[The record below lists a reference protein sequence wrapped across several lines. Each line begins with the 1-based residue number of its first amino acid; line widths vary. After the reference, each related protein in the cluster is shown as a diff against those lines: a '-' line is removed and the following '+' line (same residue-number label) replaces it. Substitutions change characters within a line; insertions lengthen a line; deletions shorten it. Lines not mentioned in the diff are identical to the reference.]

1 MKNNKKLNAKVLF
14 SAFTAVLVL
23 ALGFQSCVPLEENPG
38 EVQLAPGAYTDISE
52 LSLGVTGIYA
62 SLRNASQWST
72 FYVNGWSGDDI
83 TTHKASNKA
92 DFREHDQRAITNEN
106 SRTLSN
112 WRNIYG
118 MIFNANTVLKNIG
131 DTQFVG
137 QEDEQN
143 RLLGE
148 IYFLRGTMFFHL
160 ARVHG
165 RIAIP
170 TTPDID
176 FNIGLGTQEEVY
188 AQIESDLLQAASLL
202 PDIYPGV
209 EEGAPRPNAGS
220 ARAMLARLYLD
231 WAGFPLKDT
240 SKYALAAST
249 AKQVIDN
256 AAAHGFEL
264 LERAEDLW
272 SINTRFNKEG
282 VWTIAYC
289 LSCGTRNGKFARL
302 GWPSDN
308 QGWGETFAEIRYFE
322 DFPEGARKEAT
333 YRTDADWVN
342 FSDQVTPVFRKIVGP
357 AEEDEE
363 FVGRHF
369 TSRNDLYMRYAEVLL
384 IYAEASARAG
394 TANADSWEALNK
406 VRRRA
411 AGLPWNTPVT
421 SPVPQQ
427 LFHDSIDT
435 DTSVPPDGIPDEPDG
450 EWEWADHPDG
460 LTYVDISS
468 GDLAELTFTERKW
481 ELAGEWIRWN
491 DLVRMERVA
500 DAFANR
506 DPQVTPDVVNGGI
519 IPVQN
524 DVIGSTG
531 TDNYF
536 APIPIREVELLP
548 GLGN

>member
-1 MKNNKKLNAKVLF
+1 MKNNRTFKSLF
-14 SAFTAVLVL
+14 TAFTAVLVL
-23 ALGFQSCVPLEENPG
+23 ALGFQACVPLEENPG

-148 IYFLRGTMFFHL
+148 IYFLRGAMFFHL

-176 FNIGLGTQEEVY
+176 FDIQLASQEEVY
-188 AQIESDLLQAASLL
+188 AQIESDFMQAANLL

-209 EEGAPRPNAGS
+209 NDGAPRPNSGS
-220 ARAMLARLYLD
+220 AKAMLARLYLD
-231 WAGFPLKDT
+231 WAGFPLRDN

-249 AKQVIDN
+249 AQDVINN
-256 AAAHGFEL
+256 ASSHGFEL
-264 LERAEDLW
+264 DENPGDMW
-272 SINTRFNKEG
+272 SIANKFTKES
-282 VWTIAYC
+282 VWTLVYC
-289 LSCGTRNGKFARL
+289 VSCGTRNGKFARL

-308 QGWGETFAEIRYFE
+308 RGWGETFAEIRYFE
-322 DFPEGARKEAT
+322 DFPEGARKNAT
-333 YRTDADWVN
+333 YRMDADWIN

-357 AEEDEE
+357 VEEDDYA
-363 FVGRHF
+363 VGRHF
-369 TSRNDLYMRYAEVLL
+369 SDRSDYYMRYAEVLL

-394 TANADSWEALNK
+394 NANAASWEALNK

-411 AGLPWNTPVT
+411 AGLDFNATYA
-421 SPVPQQ
+421 SAVPQRVRNA
-427 LFHDSIDT
+427 DNT
-435 DTSVPPDGIPDEPDG
+435 A
-450 EWEWADHPDG
+450 WEDHPT
-460 LTYVDISS
+460 LTYQDVSG
-468 GDLAELTFTERKW
+468 GDLADLTVTERKW

-491 DLVRMERVA
+491 DLVRLELVA

-506 DPQVTPDVVNGGI
+506 NPQVTPDVVNGGI
-519 IPVQN
+519 ISVQN
-524 DVIGSTG
+524 EVIGSTG

-536 APIPIREVELLP
+536 APIPIREIELLP

>member
-1 MKNNKKLNAKVLF
+1 MKKHTNLKNLKGLF
-14 SAFTAVLVL
+14 SLIVTGLVL
-23 ALGFQSCVPLEENPG
+23 SIGFQGCVPLDENPG

-106 SRTLSN
+106 NRTVSN

-131 DTQFVG
+131 ETVFVG

-143 RLLGE
+143 ALLGE
-148 IYFLRGTMFFHL
+148 TYFLRGAMFFHL
-160 ARVHG
+160 YRVHG
-165 RIAIP
+165 RIALL

-176 FNIGLGTQEEVY
+176 FEITLSSELEVLQ
-188 AQIESDLLQAASLL
+188 QIEADFLKAAELL
-202 PDIYPGV
+202 PDLYPGV
-209 EEGAPRPNAGS
+209 QDGAPRPNSGS
-220 ARAMLARLYLD
+220 AKAMLARLYMD
-231 WAGFPLKDT
+231 WAGFPVKDN

-249 AKQVIDN
+249 AKEVIDN

-264 LERAEDLW
+264 EEDPGKIW
-272 SINTRFNKEG
+272 SLAGRFTKES
-282 VWTIAYC
+282 VWTIPYC
-289 LSCGTRNGKFARL
+289 VSCGTRNGKFARL

-308 QGWGETFAEIRYFE
+308 RGWGETFAEIRYFE
-322 DFPEGARKEAT
+322 DFPEGARKNAT
-333 YRTDADWVN
+333 YRMDADWVN

-357 AEEDEE
+357 ANEDNVA
-363 FVGRHF
+363 VGFHF
-369 TSRNDLYMRYAEVLL
+369 TDRSDYYMRYPEVLL
-384 IYAEASARAG
+384 IYAEASARSG
-394 TANADSWEALNK
+394 SSSADAWEALNM

-411 AGLPWNTPVT
+411 AGLDYMTAYGSAVSQRVRNA
-421 SPVPQQ
+421 
-427 LFHDSIDT
+427 
-435 DTSVPPDGIPDEPDG
+435 DESA
-450 EWEWADHPDG
+450 WEDHPSLMYQD
-460 LTYVDISS
+460 VSS
-468 GDLAELTFTERKW
+468 GDLADLAVQERKW

-491 DLVRMERVA
+491 DLVRLELVA

-519 IPVQN
+519 IAVQN

-536 APIPIREVELLP
+536 APIPIAEIDLLP

>member
-1 MKNNKKLNAKVLF
+1 MKKNENILGNFKGLF
-14 SAFTAVLVL
+14 SFIIAISVL
-23 ALGFQSCVPLEENPG
+23 AIGFESCVPLEENPG

-52 LSLGVTGIYA
+52 LNLGVTGIYA
-62 SLRNASQWST
+62 SLREASQWST

-106 SRTLSN
+106 SRVQDN

-118 MIFNANTVLKNIG
+118 MIFNANTVLRNIG
-131 DTQFVG
+131 ETVFPG
-137 QEDEQN
+137 EEDEQN

-170 TTPDID
+170 TTPELDFDIKLASQVD
-176 FNIGLGTQEEVY
+176 VY
-188 AQIESDLLQAASLL
+188 TQIESDLLQAASLL
-202 PDIYPGV
+202 PEIYPGV
-209 EEGAPRPNAGS
+209 EQGAPRPNSGS
-220 ARAMLARLYLD
+220 AKAMLARLYLD
-231 WAGFPLKDT
+231 WAGFPLKDN

-249 AKQVIDN
+249 AKDVIDN
-256 AAAHGFEL
+256 AASHGFEL
-264 LERAEDLW
+264 LGNAEDLW
-272 SINTRFNKEG
+272 SINNRFNTESC
-282 VWTIAYC
+282 WTIAYC

-308 QGWGETFAEIRYFE
+308 RGWGETFAEIRYFE

-333 YRTDADWVN
+333 YRTDADWTN
-342 FSDQVTPVFRKIVGP
+342 FTDQVTPVFKKIVGP
-357 AEEDEE
+357 PSEDSQ
-363 FVGRHF
+363 FIRRHF
-369 TSRNDLYMRYAEVLL
+369 TSRNDFYIRYAELLL
-384 IYAEASARAG
+384 IHAESSARSGNVSNEA
-394 TANADSWEALNK
+394 WESLNK

-411 AGLPWNTPVT
+411 AGLDFNTSYPSAVSQRIRNANNT
-421 SPVPQQ
+421 AWENHPT
-427 LFHDSIDT
+427 LMYT
-435 DTSVPPDGIPDEPDG
+435 D
-450 EWEWADHPDG
+450 
-460 LTYVDISS
+460 LTA

-491 DLVRMERVA
+491 DLVRMELVA
-500 DAFANR
+500 EAFANR
-506 DPQVTPDVVNGGI
+506 NPRVTPDNINGGI
-519 IPVQN
+519 ISVQN
-524 DVIGSTG
+524 EVIGSTG

-536 APIPIREVELLP
+536 APIPIREIDLLP

>member
-1 MKNNKKLNAKVLF
+1 MIRKVDFNKLKIPFTGLVAVMVLTF
-14 SAFTAVLVL
+14 V
-23 ALGFQSCVPLEENPG
+23 FQGCVRLEENPS
-38 EVQLAPGAYTDISE
+38 EVQIAPGSYSDISE
-52 LSLGVTGIYA
+52 LRLGVTGIYA

-72 FYVNGWSGDDI
+72 FYVNGWSGDDL

-92 DFREHDQRAITNEN
+92 DFREADQRNISNEN
-106 SRTLSN
+106 SRTQDN

-118 MIFNANTVLKNIG
+118 MIFNANTVLQNIEG
-131 DTQFVG
+131 TTFAG

-148 IYFLRGTMFFHL
+148 IYFLRGAMFFHL
-160 ARVHG
+160 ARTHG
-165 RIAIP
+165 RIIIP
-170 TTPDID
+170 TTPEID
-176 FNIGLGTQEEVY
+176 FEVQL
-188 AQIESDLLQAASLL
+188 ASQLDVFTQIEADFIQAASLL
-202 PDIYPGV
+202 PDLYPGV
-209 EEGAPRPNAGS
+209 NPGAPRPNKGS

-231 WAGFPLKDT
+231 WAGFPLNDT
-240 SKYALAAST
+240 SKYDAAAGM

-256 AAAHGFEL
+256 AAAHGFALVNNLEEL
-264 LERAEDLW
+264 WALD
-272 SINTRFNKEG
+272 TRFNSEG

-289 LSCGTRNGKFARL
+289 NACGTRNGKFARL

-342 FSDQVTPVFRKIVGP
+342 FSDQVTPVFKKIVGP
-357 AEEDEE
+357 ASDDP
-363 FVGRHF
+363 VSIGVHF
-369 TSRNDLYMRYAEVLL
+369 TSRNDLYLRYAEVLL

-394 TANADSWEALNK
+394 SATADAWEALNM

-411 AGLPWNTPVT
+411 AGLPYAD
-421 SPVPQQ
+421 PVPTETSQ
-427 LFHDSIDT
+427 LDAEGN
-435 DTSVPPDGIPDEPDG
+435 PN
-450 EWEWADHPDG
+450 G
-460 LTYVDISS
+460 LTYVDVTS

-491 DLVRMERVA
+491 DLVRMERVEQA
-500 DAFANR
+500 LSNR
-506 DPQVTPDVVNGGI
+506 DPRVTPDNINGGI

-524 DVIGSTG
+524 AIIGSLG

-536 APIPIREVELLP
+536 APIPIREVDLLP
-548 GLGN
+548 GLAN